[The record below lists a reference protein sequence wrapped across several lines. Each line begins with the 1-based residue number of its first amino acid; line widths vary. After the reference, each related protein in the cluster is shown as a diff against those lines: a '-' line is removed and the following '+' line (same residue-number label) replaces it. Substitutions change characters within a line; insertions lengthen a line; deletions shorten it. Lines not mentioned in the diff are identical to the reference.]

1 MKKQPKTLLYGIFGY
16 PLVHTLSP
24 AMQEAA
30 FQESGIRAFYLALE
44 LNPRQFKKT
53 LKHCRRLPL
62 AGFNVTVPYKETV
75 LWYVD
80 RLTPQAKAVGAVN
93 TVYRKAG
100 RCWGTNTDVD
110 GFRAALKQEGRFNPK
125 GKTALVIG
133 GGGAARA
140 VVYAL
145 SQAGIRQIVIA
156 NRTARKSEQILRDFK
171 RIFSRVIYHAIAWQA
186 ARVIVPEADLIV
198 NATSLGL
205 KPGDANVLP
214 PAGIPAAKAGRRK
227 VFFDLIYNPAVT
239 PFLKTAKQRGH
250 RTVNGVSMLVHQGA
264 RAWELWTGRR
274 APVGVMSRALQ
285 QALQQ
290 AGKSPK

>member
-1 MKKQPKTLLYGIFGY
+1 
-16 PLVHTLSP
+16 
-24 AMQEAA
+24 MQEAA
-30 FQESGIRAFYLALE
+30 FQESGIQAFYLALE
-44 LNPRQFKKT
+44 LNSRQFKKT

-75 LWYVD
+75 IRYVD
-80 RLTPQAKAVGAVN
+80 HLTPQAKAVGAVN
-93 TVYRKAG
+93 TVYRQAG
-100 RCWGTNTDVD
+100 RCVGTNTDVD

-156 NRTARKSEQILRDFK
+156 NRTARKSERIIRDFK
-171 RIFSRVIYHAIAWQA
+171 RIFPRMIYHAIAWPS

-198 NATSLGL
+198 NAPSLGL
-205 KPGDANVLP
+205 KPGDAHVLP

-274 APVGVMSRALQ
+274 APVKVMD
-285 QALQQ
+285 QALRQ
-290 AGKSPK
+290 ALKEKSK